1 MSENTK
7 QTTTAKINTGS
18 AEAVKDYTTTFLP
31 SVHRIG
37 RGTMAIALVLAFL
50 PVLYFVLIKGYTA
63 PASSYVS
70 VAVAICS
77 IGIGM
82 WLTEPLAYWP
92 VLGSA
97 GTYIGY
103 LSGNVGAMRFPVAL
117 NLQSAMNADINTPR
131 GQVVTIVGIVSSV
144 VANLVLL
151 LVVVLGGEWV
161 ISLLPAVVLASFG
174 FVMQGL
180 FGSMILMRWNG
191 KEGIVKGFMAGLPYF
206 TLALALKF
214 VISQIAALAAWG
226 MAITVGA
233 CILLGYVIYKRDCKK
248 DAEKAGAK

>member
-7 QTTTAKINTGS
+7 QAAAPEINSGS
-18 AEAVKDYTTTFLP
+18 AEAVKDYRATFLP

-37 RGTMAIALVLAFL
+37 RITMVIALVLAFL
-50 PVLYFVLIKGYTA
+50 PIIYFVLVKGYTA
-63 PASSYVS
+63 PMSSYVS
-70 VAVAICS
+70 VIVAICS

-144 VANLVLL
+144 FANLILL
-151 LVVVLGGEWV
+151 LVFVLGGEWV
-161 ISLLPAVVLASFG
+161 ISVLPSVILASFG

-180 FGSMILMRWNG
+180 FGSMIMMRWNG
-191 KEGIVKGFMAGLPYF
+191 KGGLIKGFLEGLPYF
-206 TLALALKF
+206 ALALVLKF
-214 VISQIAALAAWG
+214 VISKISFLEAWG
-226 MAITVGA
+226 MAITVGI

-248 DAEKAGAK
+248 DAEAAK